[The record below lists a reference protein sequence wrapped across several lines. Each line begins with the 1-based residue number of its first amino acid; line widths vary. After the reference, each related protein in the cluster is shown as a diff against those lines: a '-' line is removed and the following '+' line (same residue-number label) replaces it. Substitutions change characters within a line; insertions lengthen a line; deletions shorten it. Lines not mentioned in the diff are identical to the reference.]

1 MVDFSDKIPNG
12 FPKLPDN
19 YWESQNTEQNEKQFL
34 GNNIFDNAV
43 KSSLEDITNE
53 ISIFKKREH

>member
-12 FPKLPDN
+12 LPKLPDN
-19 YWESQNTEQNEKQFL
+19 YWESQNAEKKEKQSF
-34 GNNIFDNAV
+34 GNIFDNAV

-53 ISIFKKREH
+53 ISIFKKREL